1 SGYASILER
10 LRANDMPP
18 EEEPQPDPA
27 AVRRVAEW
35 IRKGLGS
42 ASGPAS
48 AETAPGPGEGNY
60 VPHSLLF
67 GTPTKETVPPPPRL
81 WRLGPGAYLDGFVRE
96 FRAKNTKE
104 ITQPFGLIPDPGIR
118 DYAALY
124 VVDGAGTEVL
134 LRNAERIV
142 EAQEGLKEFGPLLH
156 SEKAPSRPELEGAIR
171 AQYK

>member
-1 SGYASILER
+1 FEREIRPFFQSHCTRCHNPEKKKGKFVLDALDGNVAFHRSGYASILER

-60 VPHSLLF
+60 VPH
-67 GTPTKETVPPPPRL
+67 
-81 WRLGPGAYLDGFVRE
+81 
-96 FRAKNTKE
+96 
-104 ITQPFGLIPDPGIR
+104 
-118 DYAALY
+118 
-124 VVDGAGTEVL
+124 
-134 LRNAERIV
+134 
-142 EAQEGLKEFGPLLH
+142 
-156 SEKAPSRPELEGAIR
+156 
-171 AQYK
+171 